1 MRHLNVIEI
10 HIRFYCKDIFKTQ
23 QRKGK
28 CFNCRLQGLIII
40 IQTFKAQFSKALNS
54 QASSLKVGAELA
66 QDPLHILVQVI
77 LIQMSTVPI
86 VLPQP
91 CFFSLSFPEATGA
104 ARLRRRGGRWRKQ
117 ERISRRWR
125 RGRCPE
131 SECGGDCAKY
141 EIVHMKGAH
150 CKWGWRLNPRF
161 AVLFIKLWSSDFL
174 SHLTPVVRRKGLAD
188 QLSSWLTLQTH
199 PQHLLPA
206 AVKVF
211 CCSAGIADKVPEN
224 KESIPV
230 AIHQGV
236 GRVDSTLL
244 AAVVAML
251 AEHFQANLQL
261 SRCTLENEKLQW
273 TPASQCRAEVCD
285 LAMSNAWYDTVSD
298 VVESKLHHCQQ
309 NSDA

>member
-1 MRHLNVIEI
+1 MFKLQTARPHYNIQVIQSTI
-10 HIRFYCKDIFKTQ
+10 LK
-23 QRKGK
+23 
-28 CFNCRLQGLIII
+28 
-40 IQTFKAQFSKALNS
+40 SS

-86 VLPQP
+86 LLPQP
-91 CFFSLSFPEATGA
+91 CFPSLSFPEATGA

-117 ERISRRWR
+117 ERIGWRWR

-150 CKWGWRLNPRF
+150 CKWGWRLNLRF
-161 AVLFIKLWSSDFL
+161 AVLFTKLWSSDFL
-174 SHLTPVVRRKGLAD
+174 SHLTPVVRRKGMAD

-206 AVKVF
+206 VVKVS
-211 CCSAGIADKVPEN
+211 CSSAGIADKVPEN
-224 KESIPV
+224 RESIPV

-251 AEHFQANLQL
+251 AEHFQANLQ
-261 SRCTLENEKLQW
+261 K
-273 TPASQCRAEVCD
+273 
-285 LAMSNAWYDTVSD
+285 
-298 VVESKLHHCQQ
+298 VESQSHSGNWKVTV
-309 NSDA
+309 NSCFSMQSWDVRFSYAQCMVYTKHIMQILNAK